1 MDLRTFLRHL
11 EAHGQLARIATPV
24 DLKHELANV
33 AVNMER
39 RGMPAPLFTAV
50 RGAGMPVVAG
60 VLASHQRIALALNCA
75 PHEVTDRVGEA
86 LERSVPPVEVANPPC
101 QEQVAL
107 GEEASL
113 DHLPIPTHG
122 AEDGGAFITGGVV
135 FSRHPPTG
143 RQNVSYHR
151 FQIKG
156 RAKTGIQINQWRHLN
171 DSLRAA
177 EAEGRPVPIAIAIGV
192 DPVLHIGAGIRSDR
206 DEAHIA
212 GALAGEPI
220 AMARCVASD
229 LLVPASS
236 EIVVEGEILPGVREA
251 EGPMAEF
258 TGHYSSV
265 WEEPVVRVTAIT
277 HRRDPIFQ
285 TIVPAAHGHINLGTV
300 VPREPI
306 LKRMVRYV
314 SKNVTQVHI
323 PPVGCGFTAYI
334 GLDKKH
340 PGEPRNVALAAL
352 TTYVNIKIVIV
363 FDPDVDLYDPNDVLW
378 ALSTRVDP
386 VTDICTIPQAQGH
399 EMDPTS
405 DRHGVQN
412 KMVIDATLSAEK
424 RALYKRCGYPAVDLG
439 KYLAGC

>member
-1 MDLRTFLRHL
+1 MDLRTFLKDL
-11 EAHGQLARIATPV
+11 ETRGQLARVSMPV

-39 RGMPAPLFTAV
+39 RGMPAPLFTNV
-50 RGAGMPVVAG
+50 RGAAIPVVAG
-60 VLASHQRIALALNCA
+60 VLGSHQRIALALGCA
-75 PHEVTDRVGEA
+75 PNEVADRIGAA
-86 LERSVPPVEVANPPC
+86 LDQAVPPVVVQDAPC
-101 QEQVAL
+101 QEVVL
-107 GEEASL
+107 RGEEANL
-113 DHLPIPTHG
+113 EALPIPTHA

-135 FSRHPPTG
+135 FSRHLPTG
-143 RQNVSYHR
+143 RQNLSYQR
-151 FQIKG
+151 FHVKG
-156 RAKTGIQINQWRHLN
+156 PGKTGIQINQWRHLL
-171 DSLRAA
+171 DSFRMA
-177 EAEGRPVPIAIAIGV
+177 EAEGRPLPIAIAIGV
-192 DPVLHIGAGIRSDR
+192 DPVLHIGAGIRSDL
-206 DEAHIA
+206 DEASIA
-212 GALAGEPI
+212 GALAGTPI
-220 AMARCVASD
+220 AVTRCVTSD

-251 EGPMAEF
+251 EGPLAEF
-258 TGHYSSV
+258 TGHYSSI

-285 TIVPAAHGHINLGTV
+285 TIVPASHEHINLGNV
-300 VPREPI
+300 LPREPI

-386 VTDICTIPQAQGH
+386 VTDIFTIPQAQGH

-424 RALYKRCGYPAVDLG
+424 RALYKRCGYPAIDLA
-439 KYLAGC
+439 KYLSP

>member
-1 MDLRTFLRHL
+1 MDLRTFLKQL
-11 EAHGQLARIATPV
+11 EEHGQLARIKAPV

-39 RGMPAPLFTAV
+39 RNMAAPLFTNP
-50 RGAGMPVVAG
+50 RGARMPVVAG
-60 VLASHQRIALALNCA
+60 VLASHQRIALALGCA
-75 PHEVTDRVGEA
+75 PHEVADRVGEA
-86 LERSVPPVEVANPPC
+86 LDKAVPPVEVKDPPC
-101 QEQVAL
+101 QEHVAV
-107 GEEASL
+107 GDDASL
-113 DHLPIPTHG
+113 DALPIPIHG

-135 FSRHPPTG
+135 FSRHLPTG

-171 DSLRAA
+171 DSLRVA
-177 EAEGRPVPIAIAIGV
+177 EAEGKPVPIAIAIGV
-192 DPVLHIGAGIRSDR
+192 DPVLHIGAGVRSDL
-206 DEAHIA
+206 DEATIA

-220 AMARCVASD
+220 AMARCVTSD
-229 LLVPASS
+229 LLVPAFS
-236 EIVVEGEILPGVREA
+236 EIVVEGEIVPGVREA

-265 WEEPVVRVTAIT
+265 WDEPVVRVTAIT

-285 TIVPAAHGHINLGTV
+285 TIVPASHEHINLGNV
-300 VPREPI
+300 LPREPI

-363 FDPDVDLYDPNDVLW
+363 FDADVDLYDPNDVLW

-386 VTDICTIPQAQGH
+386 VTDIFTIPQAQGH

-405 DRHGVQN
+405 DRQGVQN

-424 RALYKRCGYPAVDLG
+424 RALYKRCGYPNVDVAR
-439 KYLAGC
+439 YLTP

>member
-1 MDLRTFLRHL
+1 MDLRTFLQRL
-11 EAHGQLARIATPV
+11 ESHGQLARIDAPV

-39 RGMPAPLFTAV
+39 RGMPAPLFTRP
-50 RGAGMPVVAG
+50 RGASMPVVAG
-60 VLASHQRIALALNCA
+60 VLGSHQRIALALGCA
-75 PHEVTDRVGEA
+75 PAEVADRIGAA
-86 LERSVPPVEVANPPC
+86 LERSIPPMEVKAAPC
-101 QEQVAL
+101 QEQVFT
-107 GEEASL
+107 GEEVNL
-113 DHLPIPTHG
+113 PDLPIPTHA

-135 FSRHPPTG
+135 FSRHLPTG

-151 FQIKG
+151 FQVKG
-156 RAKTGIQINQWRHLN
+156 PAKTGIQINQWRHLN
-171 DSLRAA
+171 DSLRVA
-177 EAEGRPVPIAIAIGV
+177 EAEARPVPVAIAIGA
-192 DPVLHIGAGIRSDR
+192 DPVLHIGAGIRSDL
-206 DEAHIA
+206 DETGIA

-220 AMARCVASD
+220 AVARCVTSD
-229 LLVPASS
+229 LRVPAFS
-236 EIVVEGEILPGVREA
+236 EIVVEGEILPGIREA
-251 EGPMAEF
+251 EGPLAEF
-258 TGHYSSV
+258 TGHYSSI

-285 TIVPAAHGHINLGTV
+285 TIVPASQEHINLGNV
-300 VPREPI
+300 LPREPI

-386 VTDICTIPQAQGH
+386 VTDIFTIPQAQGH

-412 KMVIDATLSAEK
+412 KMVVDATLSAEK

-439 KYLAGC
+439 KYVAGR

>member
-1 MDLRTFLRHL
+1 MDLRTFLKDL
-11 EAHGQLARIATPV
+11 ETRGQLARVSMPV

-39 RGMPAPLFTAV
+39 RGMPAPLFTNV
-50 RGAGMPVVAG
+50 RGAAIPVVAG
-60 VLASHQRIALALNCA
+60 VLGSHQRIALALGCA
-75 PHEVTDRVGEA
+75 PNEVADRIGAA
-86 LERSVPPVEVANPPC
+86 LDQAVPPVAVQDAPC
-101 QEQVAL
+101 QEVVL
-107 GEEASL
+107 RGEEANL
-113 DHLPIPTHG
+113 EALPIPTHA

-135 FSRHPPTG
+135 FSRHLPTG
-143 RQNVSYHR
+143 RQNLSYQR
-151 FQIKG
+151 FHVKG
-156 RAKTGIQINQWRHLN
+156 PGKTGIQINQWRHLL
-171 DSLRAA
+171 DSFRMA
-177 EAEGRPVPIAIAIGV
+177 EAEGRPLPIAIAIGV
-192 DPVLHIGAGIRSDR
+192 DPVLHIGAGIRSDL
-206 DEAHIA
+206 DEASIA
-212 GALAGEPI
+212 GALAGTPI
-220 AMARCVASD
+220 AVTRCVTSD

-251 EGPMAEF
+251 EGPLAEF
-258 TGHYSSV
+258 TGHYSSI

-285 TIVPAAHGHINLGTV
+285 TIVPASHEHINLGNV
-300 VPREPI
+300 LPREPI

-386 VTDICTIPQAQGH
+386 VTDIFTIPQAQGH

-424 RALYKRCGYPAVDLG
+424 RALYKRCGYPAIDLA
-439 KYLAGC
+439 KYLSP